1 MKWFSALVWKWSRL
15 FQTLSQRSYQIE
27 KIIFREAP
35 GSTKQ
40 ITLHVKN
47 AVEFMNQGSA
57 NTSQIQPICQL
68 ISHISRNLLHENQT
82 IKLGCPK
89 SVHLH
94 FRESDLTILTTINKW
109 FSKKKK
115 PMTCLHCTTQ
125 MLCSK
130 HEISN
135 QQNSITLFLPAIA
148 TNIYACIVNLCTC
161 TWTFMFTT
169 WSLNQRKGKML

>member
-94 FRESDLTILTTINKW
+94 FRESDFTILTTINKW

-115 PMTCLHCTTQ
+115 KLWPASIVLLKCYAANMRFLTNRTQ
-125 MLCSK
+125 SPYSYQLLLLIYMHVLLTYAPALEPSCSQ
-130 HEISN
+130 HE
-135 QQNSITLFLPAIA
+135 
-148 TNIYACIVNLCTC
+148 V
-161 TWTFMFTT
+161 
-169 WSLNQRKGKML
+169 